1 MRKCMV
7 ALALAGTVVAF
18 STVAQGALVD
28 FSADATSSWSDSG
41 AVVSQNIST
50 ILPLQLT
57 MSAQANSKFT
67 ITTTTTNESSIIW
80 ERYIL
85 TLEPQGDATFVQ
97 KDAGSTKFKTVDYVS
112 AYRLE
117 FLAPDEVLPGQ
128 VVTLQFD
135 ISIPDGVPFTF
146 TLTQNP
152 IPEPATA
159 ALLGLGAL
167 LLLARRKK

>member
-1 MRKCMV
+1 MIKSMV
-7 ALALAGTVVAF
+7 ALVLVGTVLLF
-18 STVAQGALVD
+18 NTVAQAGLVS
-28 FSADATSSWSDSG
+28 FSADATSSWSYSG

-50 ILPLQLT
+50 TFPLELT

-80 ERYIL
+80 DRYIL
-85 TLEPQGDATFVQ
+85 TLDPQGDATFAQ
-97 KDAGSTKFKTVDYVS
+97 QDAGSTKFKTVDYVS
-112 AYRLE
+112 LYRIE

-135 ISIPDGVPFTF
+135 ISIPDGVPSTF

-167 LLLARRKK
+167 LILGRRKK

>member
-1 MRKCMV
+1 MIKSMV
-7 ALALAGTVVAF
+7 ALVLVGTVLLF
-18 STVAQGALVD
+18 TTVAQAGLVS
-28 FSADATSSWSDSG
+28 FSADAISSWSDSG

-50 ILPLQLT
+50 TFPLELT

-80 ERYIL
+80 DRYIL
-85 TLEPQGDATFVQ
+85 TLDPQGDATFAQ
-97 KDAGSTKFKTVDYVS
+97 QNAGSTKFKTVDYVS
-112 AYRLE
+112 LYRLE

-167 LLLARRKK
+167 LILGRRKK

>member
-7 ALALAGTVVAF
+7 ALALVGTVVVF
-18 STVAQGALVD
+18 STVAQGALVN

-80 ERYIL
+80 DRYIL
-85 TLEPQGDATFVQ
+85 TLDPQGDATFVQ

-112 AYRLE
+112 R
-117 FLAPDEVLPGQ
+117 D
-128 VVTLQFD
+128 
-135 ISIPDGVPFTF
+135 
-146 TLTQNP
+146 
-152 IPEPATA
+152 A
-159 ALLGLGAL
+159 AI
-167 LLLARRKK
+167 RHKHP

>member
-1 MRKCMV
+1 MKKCMV
-7 ALALAGTVVAF
+7 FSALAGMVLLL
-18 STVAQGALVD
+18 STVAQAGLVS
-28 FSADATSSWSDSG
+28 FSADATSSWCESG

-80 ERYIL
+80 DRYIL
-85 TLEPQGDATFVQ
+85 TLDPQGDATFVQ
-97 KDAGSTKFKTVDYVS
+97 QDAGSTKFKTVDYVS
-112 AYRLE
+112 LYHLE

-135 ISIPDGVPFTF
+135 INIPDGVPLTF

-159 ALLGLGAL
+159 AMLGLGAL
-167 LLLARRKK
+167 LLLARRKR

>member
-1 MRKCMV
+1 MRKNMV
-7 ALALAGTVVAF
+7 AWALVGTVLLF
-18 STVAQGALVD
+18 NTVAQAGLVS

-50 ILPLQLT
+50 IFPLQLT

-80 ERYIL
+80 DRYIL
-85 TLEPQGDATFVQ
+85 TLDPQGDATFAQ

-135 ISIPDGVPFTF
+135 ISIPDGVPSTF
-146 TLTQNP
+146 TLTQYP

>member
-1 MRKCMV
+1 MRKSMV
-7 ALALAGTVVAF
+7 ASVLVGTALF
-18 STVAQGALVD
+18 FNTVAQAGLVS
-28 FSADATSSWSDSG
+28 FSADAISSWSDSG
-41 AVVSQNIST
+41 AVVSQSIST
-50 ILPLQLT
+50 IFPLQLT
-57 MSAQANSKFT
+57 MTALANSTFT

-80 ERYIL
+80 TKYIL
-85 TLEPQGDATFVQ
+85 TLDPAGNATFAQ
-97 KDAGSTKFKTVDYVS
+97 KDAGSTKFKIVDYVS
-112 AYRLE
+112 PYRLE

-135 ISIPDGVPFTF
+135 INIPDDVPLTF

>member
-1 MRKCMV
+1 MRKSMV
-7 ALALAGTVVAF
+7 ASVLVGTALF
-18 STVAQGALVD
+18 FNTVAQAGLVS
-28 FSADATSSWSDSG
+28 FSADATSSWCESG

-50 ILPLQLT
+50 ISPLQLA

-67 ITTTTTNESSIIW
+67 ITTTTTNESPIIW
-80 ERYIL
+80 DRYIL
-85 TLEPQGDATFVQ
+85 TLDPQGSATFAQ
-97 KDAGSTKFKTVDYVS
+97 QDAGSTKFKTVDYVS
-112 AYRLE
+112 AYRIE
-117 FLAPDEVLPGQ
+117 FLAPETVLPGQ

-135 ISIPDGVPFTF
+135 INIPDGVPLTF

-167 LLLARRKK
+167 LLLARRKR

>member
-1 MRKCMV
+1 MIKSMV
-7 ALALAGTVVAF
+7 ALALVGTVLLF
-18 STVAQGALVD
+18 NTVAQAGLVS
-28 FSADATSSWSDSG
+28 FSADATSSWSYSG
-41 AVVSQNIST
+41 AVVSQDIST
-50 ILPLQLT
+50 TFPLELT

-80 ERYIL
+80 DRYIL
-85 TLEPQGDATFVQ
+85 TLDPQGDATFAQ
-97 KDAGSTKFKTVDYVS
+97 QDAGSTKFKTVDYVS
-112 AYRLE
+112 LYRIE

-135 ISIPDGVPFTF
+135 ISIPDGAPLTF

-167 LLLARRKK
+167 LILGRRKK